1 LKRDINRE
9 CNRIR
14 RTLEYHGLDRKFPS
28 GTWHRSHYKNVKI
41 TIDEMELASALKF
54 SFSMMFE
61 ELFNLW
67 EIQKKVLKE
76 IQILAKSEPYKKDVD
91 IIKSAPGVGLL
102 SAIRLVLEWGDLSR
116 FHRKEEFA
124 SFLGLIPGE
133 YSSGE
138 QEHKGHITKQGNRM
152 VRSWL
157 TECSWKALKYDPV
170 LLEKFNSVASH
181 TGSRKKAIVA
191 VARKLAIRLRSLVIL
206 QTPYV
211 IGIVK

>member
-1 LKRDINRE
+1 
-9 CNRIR
+9 
-14 RTLEYHGLDRKFPS
+14 
-28 GTWHRSHYKNVKI
+28 
-41 TIDEMELASALKF
+41 MELASALKF